1 MSFITVDRINFLVGS
16 DVMLAYM
23 GSKGDAVTFT
33 ETARRRAAIAALG
46 LVAVL
51 TLGACSSE
59 PTVSAN
65 GANGGG
71 PANSDTG
78 QTQATPAKLAYEPA
92 AGAQDVAPGQPIKVS
107 VADGT
112 LDQVVLTNP
121 DGKQVAGQPA
131 EDKKSWATTEQL
143 GYGKTYTWS
152 GQATGT
158 DGKATPISG
167 AFTTAKPKRQ
177 VYANINVFDG
187 QTYGVAMIIALDFR
201 TKITDKASVEK
212 ALSVE
217 TSPKTEGSWGWVHD
231 DTAVQWRP
239 KEYFK
244 PGTTVKL
251 NAKIYGVKM
260 GEGVYGK
267 EDRSASFTIGRSQ
280 IVKGNTQTHRLL
292 VIRDGQQIS
301 DYPASY
307 GLDADLGRVTP
318 SGTHVVMSKHD
329 TYSMTNERY
338 DYEDVVVPSAVRFST
353 NGEFIHGYAKSM
365 WAQGNKNVSHG
376 CVNLSPANAKQYMD
390 GALVGDPVEIEG
402 SAVKINRQRD
412 YSNWT
417 YSWDEW
423 TKLSALA
430 S

>member
-1 MSFITVDRINFLVGS
+1 MVG
-16 DVMLAYM
+16 VQ
-23 GSKGDAVTFT
+23 GSKGEALRFT

-59 PTVSAN
+59 PTVSAS
-65 GANGGG
+65 GPDGGG
-71 PANSDTG
+71 PVSSDTG
-78 QTQATPAKLAYEPA
+78 GKAPAPAKLTYEPA

-121 DGKQVAGQPA
+121 DGKQVAGQPS
-131 EDKKSWATTEQL
+131 EDKKSWSTTEQL
-143 GYGKTYTWS
+143 GYGKSYTWS
-152 GQATGT
+152 GKATGT
-158 DGKATPISG
+158 DGKPVDIGG
-167 AFTTAKPKRQ
+167 AFTTVKPRKQ
-177 VYANINVFDG
+177 VGANINVFDG
-187 QTYGVAMIIALDFR
+187 QTYGIAMPITLTFPS
-201 TKITDKASVEK
+201 KVTDKASVEK

-217 TSPKTEGSWGWVHD
+217 TTPKTEGSWAWVHD
-231 DTAVQWRP
+231 DTSVHWRP
-239 KEYFK
+239 KAYWQ
-244 PGTTVKL
+244 PGTTVKF
-251 NAKIYGVKM
+251 NAKIYGVKI

-292 VIRDGQQIS
+292 VIRDGQQIA

-307 GLDADLGRVTP
+307 GLDADPGRVTP

-338 DYEDVVVPSAVRFST
+338 DYENIVVPSAVRFST
-353 NGEFIHGYAKSM
+353 NGEFIHGYAPSI
-365 WAQGNKNVSHG
+365 WAQGKKNISHG
-376 CVNLSPANAKQYMD
+376 CVNLAPANAKAYMD

-402 SAVKINRQRD
+402 STQKINRARD
-412 YSNWT
+412 YSDWT

-423 TKLSALA
+423 SKLSALA